1 MEGSQMSGY
10 DPFKDPNIE
19 YMIKLQQLNMIAAS
33 LQSLYPHDQT
43 IATYIKQATQ
53 MLQSGNINSGAE
65 TLQVTLLILV
75 RAGLGADWAIF
86 FREGHLFRFRVN
98 GYIRKSYII
107 AIATTI

>member
-43 IATYIKQATQ
+43 IAT
-53 MLQSGNINSGAE
+53 
-65 TLQVTLLILV
+65 
-75 RAGLGADWAIF
+75 
-86 FREGHLFRFRVN
+86 
-98 GYIRKSYII
+98 
-107 AIATTI
+107 